1 VSAQSAA
8 DRWNM
13 HTAKC
18 VQRLSA
24 LAHGTRLSTVM
35 LLSRVGPEGCSAGAI
50 TRQLGVR
57 PSTMSAH
64 LRLLLQAGL
73 VIQQRV
79 GRQLFYKVS
88 PATLHE
94 VLTCLT
100 TDFHERV
107 N

>member
-1 VSAQSAA
+1 
-8 DRWNM
+8 M
-13 HTAKC
+13 HTAEC
-18 VQRLSA
+18 VRRLSA
-24 LAHGTRLSTVM
+24 LAQETRLNTVKF
-35 LLSRVGPEGCSAGAI
+35 LSRVGPEGCPTGAI

-57 PSTMSAH
+57 PSTMSNH

-73 VIQQRV
+73 ITQKRI
-79 GRQLFYKVS
+79 GRQLIYKVS
-88 PATLHE
+88 PATVHE